1 MKIIKMK
8 FLIKYTYIQEI
19 IFHEKSSEN
28 LTFHK
33 LGWQASGWQCL
44 NITTFYEVLII
55 VTVMQ
60 SRI

>member
-33 LGWQASGWQCL
+33 LG
-44 NITTFYEVLII
+44 
-55 VTVMQ
+55 
-60 SRI
+60 